1 MRIAQVAPLFVRVP
15 PVRYGGTER
24 VISALT
30 EELVRRGHDVT
41 LFAAGTSKTEAW
53 LVPSSAKPLW
63 ELNTDRAMAYQVS
76 QADQVV
82 KRSDRFD
89 IIHWHSGFAHW
100 LVPSR
105 LRAPSVTTL
114 HCRLDGDP
122 IGRLFMDHPREPV
135 VSISDAQR
143 RPVASLGSRWVATV
157 YNGLD
162 LASTYRLGSGEGGYL
177 AFVGRSSPEKG
188 LATAIRVAIR
198 CRIPIKIA
206 ARLEQA
212 DIAYH
217 RTEVAPLLGHPLVE
231 WLGEATEPEKV
242 QLLGGARA
250 LLMPVDWDEPFG
262 LAFVEALAA
271 GTPVVTRP
279 LGALPE
285 IMRDGEH
292 ALFGFNED
300 ELAEACNR
308 IGEIDR
314 AECRRWAVTRFST
327 TRMADDYE
335 AAYERVLRPAIAGD
349 GEKGIAAT
357 GTSSA

>member
-1 MRIAQVAPLFVRVP
+1 LRIAQVAPLFVRVP

-30 EELVRRGHDVT
+30 EELVRRGHEVT

-53 LVPSSAKPLW
+53 LLPSSAKPLW
-63 ELNTDRAMAYQVS
+63 DVDSDRAIAYQIS
-76 QADQVV
+76 QADQVL
-82 KRSDRFD
+82 KRCDSFD
-89 IIHWHSGFAHW
+89 VVHWHSGFLHW
-100 LVPSR
+100 LIPSR
-105 LRAPSVTTL
+105 LRAPSLTTL
-114 HCRLDGDP
+114 HCRLDGEP

-135 VSISDAQR
+135 VSISNAQR
-143 RPVASLGSRWVATV
+143 RPVASLGARWIATV
-157 YNGLD
+157 HNGLD
-162 LASTYRLGSGEGGYL
+162 LEATYQLGTGDGGYL

-206 ARLEQA
+206 ARVEQA
-212 DIAYH
+212 DSAYY
-217 RTEVAPLLGHPLVE
+217 RREVVPLLDHPLVD
-231 WLGEATEPEKV
+231 WLGEATEPEKAT
-242 QLLGGARA
+242 LLAGARA

-292 ALFGFNED
+292 ALFALSED
-300 ELAEACNR
+300 ELVEACNR
-308 IGEIDR
+308 IGQIDR
-314 AECRRWAVTRFST
+314 AECRRWALTRFT
-327 TRMADDYE
+327 TKRMTDDYE
-335 AAYERVLRPAIAGD
+335 VAYERILRPAFGAGD
-349 GEKGIAAT
+349 AT
-357 GTSSA
+357 GVASSGITSV